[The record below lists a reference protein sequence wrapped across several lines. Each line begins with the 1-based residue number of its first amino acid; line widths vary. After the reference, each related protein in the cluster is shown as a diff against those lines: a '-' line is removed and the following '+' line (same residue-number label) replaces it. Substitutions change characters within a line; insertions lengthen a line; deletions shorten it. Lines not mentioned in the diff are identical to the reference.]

1 MRAFAPGIMVVALG
15 LSACG
20 PKLEQRLLDD
30 DDATR
35 ASALEKLRGMTES
48 ERGQLVPALME
59 KLDTTRSVPTPADKE
74 GIGPA
79 LIAQSQETLKAQAIR
94 RRALA
99 ALAVVGAP
107 SVKPLVAIVSDGHQR
122 PWVRADV
129 VKTLGEIGDPA
140 KEAEPVLERSFAE
153 TRDERLK
160 LTSAGVLVLFG
171 RRDAAYVDELERCRA
186 RCDGERKEYAG
197 EVLSKI
203 GK

>member
-1 MRAFAPGIMVVALG
+1 MRTFACGVIAVALA

-20 PKLEQRLLDD
+20 PKLEQRLLDE

-35 ASALEKLRGMTES
+35 AAALEKLRGMTES
-48 ERGQLVPALME
+48 ERGQLVPTLME
-59 KLDTTRSVPTPADKE
+59 KLDTTRSVATPPDKD

-79 LIAQSQETLKAQAIR
+79 LIAQSQETLRAQAIR

-99 ALAVVGAP
+99 ALAVVGPP
-107 SVKPLVAIVSDGHQR
+107 SVKPLVGIASDGHQR

-140 KEAEPVLERSFAE
+140 KEAEPVLERAFME

-160 LTSAGVLVLFG
+160 LSSAGVLVLFG
-171 RRDAAYVDELERCRA
+171 RRDAAYLDELERCRA

-197 EVLSKI
+197 EVLAKI